1 MKALLLHHVSLPVA
15 NLERSKAFY
24 GEVLRLQEITRPD
37 FDFEGAWYQI
47 GEGQLHLIVDESMPM
62 KAEQHI
68 DSRQLHFALRVED
81 YHETADWLKKHG
93 IQLVEKPDSKSGF
106 AQIFCCDPD
115 GHIIELHV
123 EQPL

>member
-1 MKALLLHHVSLPVA
+1 VKAVLLHHVSLPVS

-24 GEVLRLQEITRPD
+24 GEVLRLKEVARPD
-37 FDFEGAWYQI
+37 FDFDGAWYQI
-47 GEGQLHLIVDESMPM
+47 GEGQLHLIVDETMPRE
-62 KAEQHI
+62 AEQKI
-68 DSRQLHFALRVED
+68 NSRALHFALRVED
-81 YHETADWLKKHG
+81 YYETAEWLKKHN
-93 IQLVEKPDSKSGF
+93 ITIVEKPDSKSGF